1 MSVFFFVVGLELK
14 NVRLLV
20 GNYQTH
26 EKLLP
31 IVAAVGGMVMP
42 AVIFLLLNPSGEMH
56 KVFFRNTIKTYR

>member
-14 NVRLLV
+14 REIVGGQLSDPRKALLS
-20 GNYQTH
+20 
-26 EKLLP
+26 